1 MVERFAPVLFALA
14 LAVGCDN
21 SGTIADDDAA
31 DDDAADDD
39 AADDDAADD
48 DTSTEDCVDPPED
61 VLAQLYTDVDE
72 YLRADDPG
80 DEPQLLTALDAEYA
94 GVCFEHF
101 AGAIRAWNGGDAH
114 IGVQEEE
121 YWIEDMEALGSVHVY
136 VPEDLAT
143 RAPLVIWLH
152 GAGADTGAT
161 WANDPAFQQTA
172 DEQGAILASPT
183 CDELCD
189 WSLADYCGA
198 QVVSLV
204 RHLKRRYPVD
214 DDRVYLTG
222 HSMGGRG
229 SLTMGLTYPSLFAG
243 LTPSAATLGATAAT
257 FDVDYHADYSR
268 PHVENA
274 LVQRVHLLTGLD
286 DNPYLVAQNEGT
298 ALAFDELGYDFEWNA
313 MAGQGHGFAYDAW
326 NAGLAWTMEHP
337 RETYPAHAIWN
348 QAEHG
353 SSYFDDLYLHQ
364 ELNPPE
370 YWLRIDDRDSGVE
383 PARVEGTVV
392 GQVVTVTTDNVTELT
407 VMLADELLDLDQTV
421 AIEVNGETWFEGAV
435 ERSPHLALTSA
446 RERSER
452 SMVFASEVSGPVPGS
467 GEPRG

>member
-1 MVERFAPVLFALA
+1 MAERPWLLLLVLLLAP
-14 LAVGCDN
+14 GCEN
-21 SGTIADDDAA
+21 SGTLPDDDSAA
-31 DDDAADDD
+31 DDDVIG
-39 AADDDAADD
+39 DD
-48 DTSTEDCVDPPED
+48 DTAASDDDTAAGDCVDPPDD
-61 VLAQLYTDVDE
+61 VLAQLYQDVDE

-80 DEPQLLTALDAEYA
+80 DDPGILAALDGEYA

-114 IGVQEEE
+114 GGVQEEQ
-121 YWIEDMEALGSVHVY
+121 YWVEDMEEQQSVHVY
-136 VPEDLAT
+136 VPGDLDS

-161 WANDPAFQQTA
+161 WANDPVFQQAA
-172 DEQGAILASPT
+172 DDQGAILACPT

-189 WSLADYCGA
+189 WSMADLCGA

-229 SLTMGLTYPSLFAG
+229 SLTMGLTYPSMFAG
-243 LTPSAATLGATAAT
+243 LTPSAATLGAAAAT
-257 FDVDYHADYSR
+257 FDIDYHADYSR
-268 PHVENA
+268 PHAENA
-274 LVQRVHLLTGLD
+274 RVQRVHLITGMQ

-298 ALAFDELGYDFEWNA
+298 AQAFDELGYDFEWNA
-313 MAGQGHGFAYDAW
+313 MADQGHAFEYDAW
-326 NAGLAWTMEHP
+326 AEGLAWTMEVERDP
-337 RETYPAHAIWN
+337 YPTHAIWN

-364 ELNPPE
+364 QLNPPE
-370 YWLRIDDRDSGVE
+370 YWLRIDERDSGVAA
-383 PARVEGTVV
+383 ARIEGAIDGHVV
-392 GQVVTVTTDNVTELT
+392 SVATDNVTELT
-407 VMLADELLDLDQTV
+407 VMLADELLDLDQPLT
-421 AIEVNGETWFEGAV
+421 IEVDGAVWFEGTV
-435 ERSPHLALTSA
+435 ERSPHTALASA

-452 SMVFASEVSGPVPGS
+452 SMVFAAQVCGPASGN
-467 GEPRG
+467 GEPRR

>member
-1 MVERFAPVLFALA
+1 MAERFASVLLA
-14 LAVGCDN
+14 LAMGGGCDT
-21 SGTIADDDAA
+21 SGTIPADDDVTG
-31 DDDAADDD
+31 DDDVMGDDD
-39 AADDDAADD
+39 VTGDD
-48 DTSTEDCVDPPED
+48 DTSVGDCVDPSQD
-61 VLAQLYTDVDE
+61 VLAQLHLDVDE

-80 DEPQLLTALDAEYA
+80 DDPQLLAALEDDYD

-114 IGVQEEE
+114 AGVQEEE
-121 YWIEDMEALGSVHVY
+121 YWIEDMEAFGSVHVY
-136 VPEDLAT
+136 VPQGLAG
-143 RAPLVIWLH
+143 RVPLVIWLH

-161 WANDPAFQQTA
+161 WANDPVFQQTA

-189 WSLADYCGA
+189 WSMADYCGA

-204 RHLKRRYPVD
+204 RHLKRRHPVD

-243 LTPSAATLGATAAT
+243 LAPSAATLGATAAT
-257 FDVDYHADYSR
+257 YDVDYHADYSR

-274 LVQRVHLLTGLD
+274 FVQRVHLITGMD
-286 DNPYLVAQNEGT
+286 DNAYLVAQNECT
-298 ALAFDELGYDFEWNA
+298 ALAFDELGYDFAWNA
-313 MAGQGHGFAYDAW
+313 MVGQGHGFAYDAW
-326 NAGLAWTMEHP
+326 IEGLTWTMERA
-337 RETYPAHAIWN
+337 RETYPQHVIWN

-364 ELNPPE
+364 QLNPPE
-370 YWLRIDDRDSGVE
+370 YWLRIDDRDSGVD
-383 PARVEGTVV
+383 PARIEGVV
-392 GQVVTVTTDNVTELT
+392 DGQVVTVTADNVTELS
-407 VMLADELLDLDQTV
+407 VMLADELLDLDQSVT
-421 AIEVNGETWFEGAV
+421 IEVNGTVWFDGAV
-435 ERSPHLALTSA
+435 ERSPDHALTSA

-452 SMVFASEVSGPVPGS
+452 SMVFAAEISGSLP
-467 GEPRG
+467 